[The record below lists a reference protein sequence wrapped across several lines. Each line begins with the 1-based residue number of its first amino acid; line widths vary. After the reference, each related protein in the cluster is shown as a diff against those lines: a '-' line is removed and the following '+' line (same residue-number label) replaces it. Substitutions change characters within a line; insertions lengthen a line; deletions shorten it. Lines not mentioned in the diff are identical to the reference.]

1 MSSVA
6 FTNIATV
13 VTNDGALENGPLGIL
28 RGATVVVEDGLIASI
43 STSIPSGVDQE
54 IDCSEMTLLPGFVDS
69 HSHLIFAGDR
79 ADEFAARS
87 HGQKYTAG
95 GIASTVKATRL
106 ATNGD
111 LRTNAQRLLNEAL
124 ATGTTTME
132 IKSGYGLTEKDELR
146 SIEIAQE
153 FSDETT
159 LLAAHVIPEEFATN
173 PDAYVKL
180 IIDSIIPASSA
191 KWIDVF
197 CDRGAFS
204 VEQAEAILR
213 SGIAKGMSP
222 RIHANQLEAGKGVQ
236 LAVSLSA
243 ASADHLSNST
253 DKDIELLASSS
264 TVATLLPGAEFS
276 THLVPNLGRK
286 FLDAGATVAIAS
298 DCNPGSSYTTSMPFC
313 IASAVSLLG
322 FTVEEAV
329 LAATFGGAKALRRD
343 DIGQLRVG
351 MKADLVLLDAPS
363 YIHLAY
369 RPGVNLVHSTYKSG
383 RAVTT
388 WQK

>member
-6 FTNIATV
+6 FTNIATL
-13 VTNDGALENGPLGIL
+13 VTNDPSIGNGDLGL
-28 RGATVVVEDGLIASI
+28 LQNATVVVENGLISAI

-54 IDCSEMTLLPGFVDS
+54 IDCSGKTLLPGFVDS

-79 ADEFAARS
+79 ADEFSARA

-95 GIASTVKATRL
+95 GIASTIKATRI
-106 ATNGD
+106 ATD
-111 LRTNAQRLLNEAL
+111 STLHANAQRLLDEAL
-124 ATGTTTME
+124 TTGTTTME

-146 SIEIAQE
+146 SIEIAAQ
-153 FSDETT
+153 FTDETT
-159 LLAAHVIPEEFATN
+159 LLAAHVIPEEFTSN

-180 IIDSIIPASSA
+180 MTESMIPASRA

-204 VEQAEAILR
+204 VEQAETILR
-213 SGIAKGMSP
+213 AGIAHGMLA

-236 LAVSLSA
+236 LAVALNA
-243 ASADHLSNST
+243 ASADHLSNSSST
-253 DKDIELLASSS
+253 DIELLASSQ

-276 THLVPNLGRK
+276 THLQSNLGRK

-313 IASAVSLLG
+313 IAAAVSLLG

-329 LAATFGGAKALRRD
+329 LAATLGGAKALHRD
-343 DIGQLRVG
+343 DIGQLRIG
-351 MKADLVLLDAPS
+351 NRADLVLLAAPS

>member
-6 FTNIATV
+6 FTNIATL
-13 VTNDGALENGPLGIL
+13 VTNDPSIGNGDLGL
-28 RGATVVVEDGLIASI
+28 LQNATVVVDNGLISAI

-54 IDCSEMTLLPGFVDS
+54 MDCSGKTLLPGFVDS

-79 ADEFAARS
+79 ADEFSARA

-106 ATNGD
+106 ATD
-111 LRTNAQRLLNEAL
+111 RTLHTNAQRLLDEAL

-146 SIEIAQE
+146 SIEVAAQ
-153 FSDETT
+153 FTDETT
-159 LLAAHVIPEEFATN
+159 LLAAHVIPEEYASN

-180 IIDSIIPASSA
+180 ITESIIPASRA

-204 VEQAEAILR
+204 VEQSEVILR
-213 SGIAKGMSP
+213 SGIAHGMLP

-236 LAVSLSA
+236 LAVALNA
-243 ASADHLSNST
+243 ASADHLSNSSSA
-253 DKDIELLASSS
+253 DIELLASSQ

-276 THLVPNLGRK
+276 THLQTNLGRK

-313 IASAVSLLG
+313 IAAAVSLLG

-329 LAATFGGAKALRRD
+329 LAATLGGAKALRRD
-343 DIGQLRVG
+343 DIGQLRIG
-351 MKADLVLLDAPS
+351 NRADLVLLTAPS

>member
-1 MSSVA
+1 VSSVA